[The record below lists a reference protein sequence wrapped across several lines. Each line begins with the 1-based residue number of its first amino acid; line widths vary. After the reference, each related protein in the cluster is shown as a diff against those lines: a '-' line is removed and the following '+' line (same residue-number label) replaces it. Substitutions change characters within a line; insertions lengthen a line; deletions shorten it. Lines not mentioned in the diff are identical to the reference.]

1 MSDVNG
7 SRARR
12 ICVVTGSRAEYGLLY
27 WLMRGIQQRKGLQLQ
42 LIATGSHLSPEF
54 GLTYKAIE
62 ADGFIIDRRVE
73 MLLSSDSAVGIAKST
88 ALGIAGMADALAELK
103 PDLIVILG
111 DRFEMLGPAIAA
123 AFARIPVAH
132 LHGGEATFGAVD
144 EAIRH
149 SITKMSHLHFTSTED
164 YRRRVIQLGESPERV
179 FNVGAPGIDNIRR
192 LALLSRDELAAQL
205 NYVWRERNFLVTFHP
220 ATLDAGEPGEQ
231 FAQLL
236 AALDAFPEAGVIFT
250 LPNADADGRALIA
263 MVREYAAAHS
273 ERVIA
278 CTSLGQ
284 LRYLSV
290 LKHADVMIGN
300 SSSGIIEAPALH
312 TPVVNIGDRQ
322 KGRVRAD
329 STIDC
334 APRSAEIRAAIDTA
348 LSADFQNTRRFSKNP
363 YGEGGASD
371 AILEVLA
378 NFNLDGVLKKEFHD
392 LSFAAADT
400 ANQAAPE
407 G

>member
-1 MSDVNG
+1 MNNSNNAAV
-7 SRARR
+7 RK

-27 WLMRGIQQRKGLQLQ
+27 WLMRGIQQRERLQLQ

-62 ADGFIIDRRVE
+62 ADGFTIDRRVE

-88 ALGIAGMADALAELK
+88 ALGVSGMADAFAELK

-132 LHGGEATFGAVD
+132 LHGGEATYGAVD

-149 SITKMSHLHFTSTED
+149 AITKLSHLHFTSTED
-164 YRRRVIQLGESPERV
+164 YRRRVIQLGEAPDRV

-192 LALLSRDELAAQL
+192 LALLSKDELAAQL
-205 NYVWRERNFLVTFHP
+205 NFIWRSRNFLVTFHP

-231 FAQLL
+231 FAELL
-236 AALDAFPEAGVIFT
+236 AALDEFPDAGIIVT

-263 MVREYAAAHS
+263 MVRDYAGARS
-273 ERVIA
+273 DRVIA

-290 LKHADVMIGN
+290 LKHVDVMVGN

-312 TPVVNIGDRQ
+312 VPVVNIGDRQ
-322 KGRVRAD
+322 KGRVRAE
-329 STIDC
+329 SAIDC
-334 APRSAEIRAAIDTA
+334 APRRADIRTAINTA
-348 LSADFQNTRRFSKNP
+348 LSADFQPRRYSPNP

-371 AILEVLA
+371 AILQILA
-378 NFNLDGVLKKEFHD
+378 DFNLDGILKKEFHD
-392 LSFAAADT
+392 LSFASETAAKLT
-400 ANQAAPE
+400 TPE
-407 G
+407 A